1 MGVSKEGARESRR
14 RCMNIPQVLADLLNK
29 TDPGFIV
36 FAHMIPTRIFR
47 IAAHENFCTF
57 RVEQFT
63 RTNKDNFNPKGS
75 WHTLS
80 THGSETPGAMLDAAC
95 KAAMKAQSDF
105 IGKLTNR
112 RVPTPQQILRTM
124 R

>member
-1 MGVSKEGARESRR
+1 
-14 RCMNIPQVLADLLNK
+14 MNIPQALVELLNK
-29 TDPGFIV
+29 TDESFIV
-36 FAHMIPTRIFR
+36 FAHMVPTRVFR
-47 IAAHENFCTF
+47 VCASLNFCTF

-80 THGSETPGAMLDAAC
+80 THGSETPGAMLDTAC
-95 KAAMKAQSDF
+95 KAAMAAQKNF